1 MTRGNGLPSRSGHGR
16 PAHVCTREQ
25 LCKAP
30 LTLGSVIGV
39 VPAGGGFAQ
48 DRLHDEK
55 AHHGIHFC
63 GPPHDLG
70 FKIFSQRVFADR
82 PIPAVPHET
91 ADMRLR
97 DPQPDQIST
106 ARRCSFVASNRGR
119 PRRRVTLP
127 FRCRPKLCARAG
139 DRPEFAKTRIGS
151 TCLLEPWDRLV
162 GARLQQMHQADP
174 PTTCR
179 RFDRLGG

>member
-25 LCKAP
+25 LGKAP
-30 LTLGSVIGV
+30 LTLGSVIGE

-55 AHHGIHFC
+55 AHQGIHFC
-63 GPPHDLG
+63 GPPRDLR

-91 ADMRLR
+91 PDMRLR
-97 DPQPDQIST
+97 DPLPDRIST

-119 PRRRVTLP
+119 PRRRVTLTPRLMTSSCRSALDECP
-127 FRCRPKLCARAG
+127 FSCTHGPR
-139 DRPEFAKTRIGS
+139 FAYDASGRTLIS
-151 TCLLEPWDRLV
+151 
-162 GARLQQMHQADP
+162 ARLA
-174 PTTCR
+174 R
-179 RFDRLGG
+179 RSVLIYRSL